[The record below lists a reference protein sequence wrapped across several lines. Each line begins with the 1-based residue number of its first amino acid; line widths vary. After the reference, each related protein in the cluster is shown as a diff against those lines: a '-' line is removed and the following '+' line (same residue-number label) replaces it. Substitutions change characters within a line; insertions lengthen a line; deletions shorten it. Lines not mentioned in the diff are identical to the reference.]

1 LEVDEG
7 PWTAQGL
14 QEQMQRLCDGF
25 ELNWREELAWVL
37 YSRQSRL
44 TDRLEQIEKAQ
55 THIQTSRVLNR
66 EQVEALLILERQKSA
81 TFRNMIAQL
90 ERLQARRRGEP
101 VLAPIAVG
109 VSVEDART

>member
-1 LEVDEG
+1 MLRWELGRGAV
-7 PWTAQGL
+7 
-14 QEQMQRLCDGF
+14 QEQLESLCTAFDRD
-25 ELNWREELAWVL
+25 WQEELAWVL
-37 YSRQSRL
+37 YSQQSRV
-44 TDRLEQIEKAQ
+44 TDRLEEIQKAES
-55 THIQTSRVLNR
+55 HIQTGRILGR

-109 VSVEDART
+109 VSVEDVRT